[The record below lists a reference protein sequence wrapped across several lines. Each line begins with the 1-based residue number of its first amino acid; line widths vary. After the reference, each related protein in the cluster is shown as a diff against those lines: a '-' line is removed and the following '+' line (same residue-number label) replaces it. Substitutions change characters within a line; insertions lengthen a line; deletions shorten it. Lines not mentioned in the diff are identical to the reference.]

1 MVSDEFKMN
10 VATGD
15 ITLVKSSLVN
25 YIIMD
30 STFKEFDEALEYAK
44 LTMEIIEKN
53 GDPVFDEN
61 TDNWDEKYFDKLLS
75 ALLFNFSEERIRHLK
90 EIRKVLTKR
99 EVRNESPSRNDIK
112 NKEKRKRTG
121 EKIIS
126 EKIIEEAEGENTNN
140 QENKNNRR
148 KSESLIK
155 EKTPLTTWM
164 IGGGIVLLALSGVT
178 TVLGATKITSTLF
191 KSGAVIA
198 SAGVVM
204 KIARDWG

>member
-30 STFKEFDEALEYAK
+30 STFKKFDEALEYAK

-53 GDPVFDEN
+53 GEPVFDKN
-61 TDNWDEKYFDKLLS
+61 TDNWDEKYFDKQLT
-75 ALLFNFSEERIRHLK
+75 ALLFNFSEERIRHIK
-90 EIRKVLTKR
+90 DIRKVLRQRAINNTLSSKT
-99 EVRNESPSRNDIK
+99 DIK
-112 NKEKRKRTG
+112 KNEKRTG
-121 EKIIS
+121 EKVLS
-126 EKIIEEAEGENTNN
+126 ETVIDETGDNN
-140 QENKNNRR
+140 KKYKQENLKKGKNGS
-148 KSESLIK
+148 KLE

-164 IGGGIVLLALSGVT
+164 IGGGIILLALGGAT
-178 TVLGATKITSTLF
+178 TVLGASKITSALI

-198 SAGVVM
+198 GAGVVM
-204 KIARDWG
+204 KMVKD